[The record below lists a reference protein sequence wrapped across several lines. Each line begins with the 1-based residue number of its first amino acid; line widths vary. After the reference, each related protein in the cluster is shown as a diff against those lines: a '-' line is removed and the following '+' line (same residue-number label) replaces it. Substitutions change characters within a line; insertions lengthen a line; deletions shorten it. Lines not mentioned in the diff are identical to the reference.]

1 MKKTLTAIAVIAAFG
16 LAMPTAT
23 WAQEVIGQ
31 NGQAVDGQGAG
42 GQQQNKFVPDGFPN
56 TGAITPF
63 IPKTSAR
70 INDACNVAAYL
81 QPAYCAD
88 FNKAPPRLLRNSSV
102 TSETSSDNSVTLD
115 TSPATSPGY

>member
-16 LAMPTAT
+16 LAMPTAA
-23 WAQEVIGQ
+23 WAQEVVGK

-42 GQQQNKFVPDGFPN
+42 GQQANRYVPDGFPN
-56 TGAITPF
+56 TGVITPF
-63 IPKTSAR
+63 IPTSSAR
-70 INDACNVAAYL
+70 INDACKVAAYL

-88 FNKAPPRLLRNSSV
+88 FNKAPPRLLRNSGPAIES
-102 TSETSSDNSVTLD
+102 SSDSSVTLE